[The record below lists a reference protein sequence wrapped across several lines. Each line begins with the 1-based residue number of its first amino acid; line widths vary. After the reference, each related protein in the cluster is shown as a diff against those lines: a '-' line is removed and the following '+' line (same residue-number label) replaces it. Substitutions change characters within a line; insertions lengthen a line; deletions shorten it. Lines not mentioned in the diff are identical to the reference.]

1 MSKKTGNY
9 EKTCSASTSA
19 GIPSPILD
27 PLAEDSEYPDSEVAW
42 RNARRIDN
50 PYQGLFRQGIPPAF
64 HAHNPVFL

>member
-27 PLAEDSEYPDSEVAW
+27 PLAEDSEYPDSEGAW

-50 PYQGLFRQGIPPAF
+50 PYQGLFRQGIPLDF
-64 HAHNPVFL
+64 HAHNQVFI